1 MSILRLLM
9 SMYLAI
15 LAKAWSFLFALYFAS
30 KNQLPGFYVI
40 GTLVESGLVWILKSL
55 TLSSFLMEQFET
67 WILKVPFRAHD

>member
-40 GTLVESGLVWILKSL
+40 GTLVENGLVWILKSL
-55 TLSSFLMEQFET
+55 TFLMEQFET
-67 WILKVPFRAHD
+67 

>member
-40 GTLVESGLVWILKSL
+40 GTLVENGLVWILKSL
-55 TLSSFLMEQFET
+55 TLS
-67 WILKVPFRAHD
+67 